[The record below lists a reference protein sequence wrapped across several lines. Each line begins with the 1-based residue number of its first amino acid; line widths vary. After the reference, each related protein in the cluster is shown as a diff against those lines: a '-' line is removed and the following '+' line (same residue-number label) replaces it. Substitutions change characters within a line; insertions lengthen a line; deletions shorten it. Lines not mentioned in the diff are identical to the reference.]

1 LAGVAAG
8 LVTAFSSALAA
19 GAGAGVALLVS
30 AGLAAFAFAS
40 ASFSAFVFGFSTL
53 GISFGVAGTGA
64 VAAAGFLT
72 SSTLAGV
79 EAKADVAANA
89 TIRVAI
95 RFFILSFLLINE
107 L

>member
-1 LAGVAAG
+1 VAGFAV
-8 LVTAFSSALAA
+8 AFSSALT
-19 GAGAGVALLVS
+19 AGAGVALLVS
-30 AGLAAFAFAS
+30 AGLPAF
-40 ASFSAFVFGFSTL
+40 ASFSALVFGFSTL

-64 VAAAGFLT
+64 VAATGFLT
-72 SSTLAGV
+72 SCVLAGAV
-79 EAKADVAANA
+79 LAKADVAATA

>member
-8 LVTAFSSALAA
+8 FAGAFSSALTA

-30 AGLAAFAFAS
+30 AGLPAF
-40 ASFSAFVFGFSTL
+40 ASFSALVFGFSTL
-53 GISFGVAGTGA
+53 GISLGVAGTGA

-72 SSTLAGV
+72 SSVLAGV
-79 EAKADVAANA
+79 ALAKADVVANA
-89 TIRVAI
+89 TINVAI
-95 RFFILSFLLINE
+95 RFFILSFLLVNE

>member
-8 LVTAFSSALAA
+8 LLAAFSSALA
-19 GAGAGVALLVS
+19 AGAGVALLVS
-30 AGLAAFAFAS
+30 AGLPAFAS

-53 GISFGVAGTGA
+53 GISLGVAGTGA

-72 SSTLAGV
+72 SSVLAGV
-79 EAKADVAANA
+79 ALAKADVAAKA

>member
-1 LAGVAAG
+1 
-8 LVTAFSSALAA
+8 
-19 GAGAGVALLVS
+19 VS

-40 ASFSAFVFGFSTL
+40 ASFSALVFGFATL
-53 GISFGVAGTGA
+53 GISLGVAGTGA

-72 SSTLAGV
+72 SSVLAGV
-79 EAKADVAANA
+79 ALAKADVAAKA

-95 RFFILSFLLINE
+95 RFFILSFLLVNE